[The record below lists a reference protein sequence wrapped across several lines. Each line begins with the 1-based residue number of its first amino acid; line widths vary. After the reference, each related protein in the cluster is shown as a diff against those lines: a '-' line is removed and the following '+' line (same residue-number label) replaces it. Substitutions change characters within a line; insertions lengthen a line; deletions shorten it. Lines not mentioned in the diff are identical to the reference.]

1 MSIRVKLFLTFLLTT
16 LLVVMGMHFF
26 TRWSLEKGF
35 AEFVEKRQLERVDKI
50 IDVLEEYYAEHQG
63 WEALAE
69 NKLKWISLLWRA
81 DPHRHHPPEWVIKQ
95 AQREAPLQWPPATL
109 PEKMNHRW
117 PPFGLRVMLL
127 NADKSILFGREELL
141 SQLRLYAIR
150 SDDQTVGYVGLLPGN
165 PVSQASDIYFMERQ
179 ANLFFWV
186 ALVMVALSA
195 LIAWFLAYHL
205 GRPLRRITAAARKLA
220 VGDYKVR
227 LPVESS
233 DEMGQL
239 ARNFNDMAAALEQAE
254 QSRRRWVADISH
266 ELRTPLSVLRGEL
279 EAITDGIRPLTYEAI
294 KSLSGDVMRLNRL
307 TEDLYQLALSD
318 QGALSYR
325 KVLLDPV
332 PILQEDLAAFI
343 PDFNQKRINVKLTNR
358 LPKPV
363 RVNADPDRL
372 SQLFR
377 NLLTNSLNHT
387 DPGGQMAVTIQRIK
401 DELLIEFTDSSPGVS
416 AQDIEHLFDR
426 FYRVD
431 RSRNRHLGG
440 AGLGLAICAN
450 IVKAHEGTLSAAHS
464 DLGGLAMLIAL
475 PVAS

>member
-1 MSIRVKLFLTFLLTT
+1 MGYWTLVGTFRI
-16 LLVVMGMHFF
+16 
-26 TRWSLEKGF
+26 RWSLEKGF

-50 IDVLEEYYAEHQG
+50 IDVLEEYYAENHG

-81 DPHRHHPPEWVIKQ
+81 DPHRHHPPKWIIKQ
-95 AQREAPLQWPPATL
+95 AQRDAAQLWPPAIL
-109 PEKMNHRW
+109 SEKVNQRW

-141 SQLRLYAIR
+141 PQLRLYAIQ
-150 SDDQTVGYVGLLPGN
+150 SDYKTVGYVGLLPGN

-179 ANLFFWV
+179 ANLFFWI

-205 GRPLRRITAAARKLA
+205 GRPLKRITAAAQRLA
-220 VGDYKVR
+220 VGDYKAR

-279 EAITDGIRPLTYEAI
+279 EAIMDGIHPLTHEAI

-332 PILQEDLAAFI
+332 PVLQEDLAAFI
-343 PDFNQKRINVKLTNR
+343 PDFNQKRINVTWINR
-358 LPKPV
+358 LPKPLL
-363 RVNADPDRL
+363 VNADPDRL

-387 DPGGQMAVTIQRIK
+387 DQGGQMEIMIQRVK
-401 DELLIEFTDSSPGVS
+401 DELLIELTDSSPGVS
-416 AQDIEHLFDR
+416 EQDIAHLFDR

-431 RSRNRHLGG
+431 SSRNRHLGG
-440 AGLGLAICAN
+440 AGLGLAICKN
-450 IVKAHEGTLSAAHS
+450 IVKAHEGTLSASHS
-464 DLGGLAMLIAL
+464 DLGGLTMRISL
-475 PVAS
+475 PVAP

>member
-50 IDVLEEYYAEHQG
+50 IDVLEEYYAENHG
-63 WEALAE
+63 WETLAE

-81 DPHRHHPPEWVIKQ
+81 DPHRHHPPKWIIKQ
-95 AQREAPLQWPPATL
+95 AQRDTTQLWPPATL
-109 PEKMNHRW
+109 SEKVNPRW

-127 NADKSILFGREELL
+127 NADKSILFGRDELL
-141 SQLRLYAIR
+141 SQLRLYAIQ
-150 SDDQTVGYVGLLPGN
+150 SDYQTVGYVGLLPGN
-165 PVSQASDIYFMERQ
+165 PASQASDIYFMERQ
-179 ANLFFWV
+179 ANLFFWI

-205 GRPLRRITAAARKLA
+205 GRPLKRITAVAQRLA

-279 EAITDGIRPLTYEAI
+279 EAIMDGIRPLTHEAI

-343 PDFNQKRINVKLTNR
+343 PDFNQKRINIKWTNR
-358 LPKPV
+358 LPKPWL
-363 RVNADPDRL
+363 VNADPDRL

-387 DPGGQMAVTIQRIK
+387 DPGGQMEIMIQRTK
-401 DELLIEFTDSSPGVS
+401 DELLIELADSSPGVS
-416 AQDIEHLFDR
+416 VHDITHLFDR

-431 RSRNRHLGG
+431 SSRNRHLGG
-440 AGLGLAICAN
+440 AGLGLAICKN
-450 IVKAHEGTLSAAHS
+450 IVKAHEGTLSAFHS
-464 DLGGLAMLIAL
+464 DLGGLAMRISL
-475 PVAS
+475 PVAP